1 MAKKKNKE
9 ARNKDMYEFA
19 NDQLGE
25 NKDPS
30 YNPINNNKEKNK
42 KKKNNKARWELYPH
56 LVLFKNKK
64 RKSP

>member
-19 NDQLGE
+19 NDQLGK

-42 KKKNNKARWELYPH
+42 KKKK
-56 LVLFKNKK
+56 
-64 RKSP
+64 